1 MCLKVALRS
10 HPTPFF
16 LGLSF
21 PPTHTCTIFNW
32 CKGVI
37 PVDMDQLNE
46 LRDGC
51 GTTRPHNRPLKK
63 RRVEGAVECL
73 VDFDFQMCFAP
84 QFFDIATSKSALN
97 VRCF

>member
-1 MCLKVALRS
+1 MTA
-10 HPTPFF
+10 
-16 LGLSF
+16 G
-21 PPTHTCTIFNW
+21 
-32 CKGVI
+32 
-37 PVDMDQLNE
+37 DMDQLNE

-84 QFFDIATSKSALN
+84 QQRAFFDIATSKSALN